1 MGNSGRN
8 WGKCMPPTHSF
19 AIEKIF
25 AKNDFIK
32 KYKWTIGESQ
42 SQADNRVDD
51 KRTIRTWQQAY
62 NAKGHGRTMVS
73 DILRCGETGQW

>member
-42 SQADNRVDD
+42 SRE
-51 KRTIRTWQQAY
+51 RTIGWTI
-62 NAKGHGRTMVS
+62 S
-73 DILRCGETGQW
+73 GQ